1 MQVPVVRI
9 LEIDA
14 TPAVIPSEVEKLL
27 APIVNGQP
35 VGVEVKAGELP
46 DADLPTSHSSYY
58 VAMRIRDSEQEVLAE
73 MNELAA
79 KVIAFCNARRLPI
92 VEVSPQHPEF
102 VNLLAD
108 FGWS

>member
-14 TPAVIPSEVEKLL
+14 TPTVIPSEVEKLV
-27 APIVNGQP
+27 APIVNGQS
-35 VGVEVKAGELP
+35 VHVEVKAGELP
-46 DADLPTSHSSYY
+46 DADFPRTHSSYY
-58 VAMRIRDSEQEVLAE
+58 VAIRVRDSEQEALTD

-79 KVIAFCNARRLPI
+79 KVIAFCNAQRLPI

-102 VNLLAD
+102 VNLLAE